1 MSGIVLG
8 MELSSDDEERWYRS
22 VASKDPRFD
31 GWIFV
36 GVTSTGIY
44 CRPSCPAMTPKRS
57 NMRFFKTAAAA
68 QGQGFRACKRCR
80 PDASPGSPAWNQRAD
95 LVGRAMG
102 LIVDGLVDREGVEG
116 LARALGYS
124 ERHLNR
130 QLVAEVGAGPLALA
144 QSQRA
149 QNARILIETTSLT
162 FSEIAFASGFSSIR
176 QFNEIVRSVFALT
189 PTKLRQR
196 SRTPIAKPRPL
207 QAVGERASVEAGRSG
222 AATSLSIRLPFRKP
236 FAGSEL
242 LNFLQARAVATLES
256 VSAGSVDADPTM
268 RYERSLRLAYGA
280 ATCSLVFGPDA
291 IQGTFHL
298 EDIRDMSSAVH
309 RCRRLLDLDADPVA
323 VSDSLAN
330 DPVIG
335 ELVQKVPGLRVPGHI
350 DGFEV
355 AIRAIVGQQVS
366 VSGARTTLGKITLQ
380 YGDVLPPALRERS
393 PSLERLFPTPAAL
406 AEADPATLGVPR
418 SRGATIVRVAEH
430 FASGRI
436 QADVGADREETM
448 AALLDVKG
456 IGPWTATYVRL
467 RAFSDPDCFLPTDLG
482 VKHAFAARGL
492 PVDERS
498 VAKASEAWSP
508 WRSYALMHL
517 WNSL

>member
-1 MSGIVLG
+1 MDLP
-8 MELSSDDEERWYRS
+8 SDDEERWYRS

-116 LARALGYS
+116 LARTLGYS

-144 QSQRA
+144 QAQRA
-149 QNARILIETTSLT
+149 QNARILIETTTLT
-162 FSEIAFASGFSSIR
+162 FSDIAFAAGFSSIR
-176 QFNEIVRSVFALT
+176 QFNEIIRTVFALT
-189 PTKLRQR
+189 PTELRQR
-196 SRTPIAKPRPL
+196 TRNPGAKAPTPGALSDLPSTEVTP
-207 QAVGERASVEAGRSG
+207 SG

-236 FAGSEL
+236 FAGAEL
-242 LNFLQARAVATLES
+242 LGFLHARAVPTLES
-256 VSAGSVDADPTM
+256 VSAGSAGGETSL
-268 RYERSLRLAYGA
+268 RYDRSLRLAYGA

-323 VSDSLAN
+323 VSESLAD
-330 DPVIG
+330 DPIIG
-335 ELVQKVPGLRVPGHI
+335 ELVRKVPGLRVPGHI

-366 VSGARTTLGKITLQ
+366 VAGARTTLAKIAGR
-380 YGDVLPPALRERS
+380 YGEVLPAALQQRS
-393 PSLERLFPTPAAL
+393 PELERLFPTPAML
-406 AEADPATLGVPR
+406 AEADPDTLGVPR
-418 SRGATIVRVAEH
+418 ARAATIIRVAEH
-430 FASGRI
+430 FASGHI
-436 QADVGADREETM
+436 QADLAADRERTM

-456 IGPWTATYVRL
+456 VGPWTATYVRL
-467 RAFSDPDCFLPTDLG
+467 RAFGDPDCFLPTDLG

-498 VAKASEAWSP
+498 ITRASDAWSP

>member
-1 MSGIVLG
+1 
-8 MELSSDDEERWYRS
+8 MEQPFDDDESCYRS
-22 VASKDPRFD
+22 VVSKDPRFD

-44 CRPSCPAMTPKRS
+44 CRPSCPATTPKRT

-68 QGQGFRACKRCR
+68 QGRGFRACKRCR

-102 LIVDGLVDREGVEG
+102 LIVDGLVDREGVTG
-116 LARALGYS
+116 LAHSLGYS

-144 QSQRA
+144 QAQRA
-149 QNARILIETTSLT
+149 QNARILVETTALS
-162 FSEIAFASGFSSIR
+162 FSEIAFAAGFSSIR
-176 QFNEIVRSVFALT
+176 QFNEIVRMVFALT
-189 PTKLRQR
+189 PTELRQR
-196 SRTPIAKPRPL
+196 SRVRVTGPSGSTDARPSAERTN
-207 QAVGERASVEAGRSG
+207 QPVVTEGARVG
-222 AATSLSIRLPFRKP
+222 ATSLSVRLPFRKP
-236 FAGSEL
+236 FAGAELVAFLSMRAIPTVETVHTEPSE
-242 LNFLQARAVATLES
+242 
-256 VSAGSVDADPTM
+256 M
-268 RYERSLRLAYGA
+268 RYERSLRLAYGSA
-280 ATCSLVFGPDA
+280 ICSLAFGPDA

-323 VSDSLAN
+323 VSESLAD

-335 ELVQKVPGLRVPGHI
+335 ELVRKVPGLRVPGHV

-355 AIRAIVGQQVS
+355 AVRAIVGQQVS
-366 VSGARTTLGKITLQ
+366 VAGARTTLGKITGR
-380 YGDVLPPALRERS
+380 YGELLPASLRDLSAGIERQ
-393 PSLERLFPTPAAL
+393 FPTPTAL
-406 AEADPATLGVPR
+406 ATADPASLGVPG
-418 SRGATIVRVAEH
+418 SRAATIIRVAEQ
-430 FASGRI
+430 FASGQIR
-436 QADVGADREETM
+436 ADLAADREETM
-448 AALLDVKG
+448 AKLLDVKG

-492 PVDERS
+492 PVNERY
-498 VAKASEAWSP
+498 VTTASDFWRP